1 MSIVFLLTASI
12 EEGKK
17 LRLVIDL
24 HEVKKFWLNPNF
36 VMKICDL

>member
-1 MSIVFLLTASI
+1 MSIVFLLTV
-12 EEGKK
+12 EEGRK

-24 HEVKKFWLNPNF
+24 REVKKFWLNPNF